1 MEVKMKF
8 NLPLSFFKK
17 GGKVTIGQ
25 KTVQSTQNIST
36 ESNVSVTQQT
46 DPALNLNTV
55 DALIKSLSEKD
66 PFVRAIGCEVLG
78 KMREKKALRQI
89 MMLLKD
95 PSKYVR
101 EKAVIAL
108 GQIGDKK
115 AVPVLVEAL
124 EKDEAEEVRVTIAG
138 VLGHL
143 RDKIAVPALIK
154 TLEDPSPTARMK
166 SAISLGLIGDPQA
179 IPSLYKVLKDPHELV
194 RKYACE
200 ALGNIGRSAIPALL
214 MALKDEQVRAHA
226 AQVLTKIK

>member
-1 MEVKMKF
+1 
-8 NLPLSFFKK
+8 
-17 GGKVTIGQ
+17 
-25 KTVQSTQNIST
+25 
-36 ESNVSVTQQT
+36 
-46 DPALNLNTV
+46 
-55 DALIKSLSEKD
+55 
-66 PFVRAIGCEVLG
+66 LG
-78 KMREKKALRQI
+78 T
-89 MMLLKD
+89 
-95 PSKYVR
+95 
-101 EKAVIAL
+101 
-108 GQIGDKK
+108 KK

>member
-1 MEVKMKF
+1 LINTE
-8 NLPLSFFKK
+8 
-17 GGKVTIGQ
+17 G
-25 KTVQSTQNIST
+25 NIT
-36 ESNVSVTQQT
+36 
-46 DPALNLNTV
+46 
-55 DALIKSLSEKD
+55 ALIKYLSEKD

-78 KMREKKALRQI
+78 KMRERKALKQI

-101 EKAVIAL
+101 EKAAISL

-124 EKDEAEEVRVTIAG
+124 EKDDAEEVRVTIAG

-143 RDKIAVPALIK
+143 RDKVAVPALIK

-166 SAISLGLIGDPQA
+166 SAISLGLIGDPEA
-179 IPSLYKVLKDPHELV
+179 IPALYKVLKDPNELV

-214 MALKDEQVRAHA
+214 MALKDDQVRAHA

>member
-1 MEVKMKF
+1 MKF
-8 NLPLSFFKK
+8 NMPLSFFKK
-17 GGKVTIGQ
+17 GSKITIGQ
-25 KTVQSTQNIST
+25 KTSQSTQSVSGELHPPISQQAET
-36 ESNVSVTQQT
+36 E
-46 DPALNLNTV
+46 LNLKTV

-101 EKAVIAL
+101 EKAAISL

-115 AVPVLVEAL
+115 AVPVLVEVL

-143 RDKIAVPALIK
+143 RDKVAVPVLIK

-166 SAISLGLIGDPQA
+166 SAISLGLIGDPSA
-179 IPSLYKVLKDPHELV
+179 IPALYRVLKDTHELV

-200 ALGNIGRSAIPALL
+200 ALGNIGRPAIPALL